1 MTVRLLVILG
11 FFVAS
16 TVMSGGAAYAS
27 LITTTAPGDLMF
39 EYLGGE
45 AGPSLLEFG
54 IGTPESSSSLADRNM
69 VFVID
74 YYRSPTPQPIV
85 NNGYFGSGSQ
95 LDFYNLSNYNGNL
108 FSFSSRLLSSPRNS
122 DLATFTDTD
131 NSLRLGGSVV
141 ESIGSNMWILHLDDA
156 WSYMYDDDD
165 NEMLIKVWIAPTAGI
180 PEPNTWLLLMAGLSI
195 LLCQPWLRTAI
206 KIATSAP
213 SKQQPCRQVLSGAGQ
228 GRY

>member
-1 MTVRLLVILG
+1 MTVRLLAILG

-16 TVMSGGAAYAS
+16 TVMTGGFANAS

-45 AGPSLLEFG
+45 AGPSLQEFG
-54 IGTPESSSSLADRNM
+54 IGTPEPLSSLADREM

-74 YYRSPTPQPIV
+74 YYHSQTPQPVV
-85 NNGYFGSGSQ
+85 NKGYFGSGSQ

-108 FSFSSRLLSSPRNS
+108 FSFSNRLLGFPTSS

-131 NSLRLGGSVV
+131 NSLRLGGGVV

-165 NEMLIKVWIAPTAGI
+165 NEMLIKVWIAPTASI
-180 PEPNTWLLLMAGLSI
+180 PEPKTWMLLIAGI
-195 LLCQPWLRTAI
+195 VAFLCRPRCVPDCVP
-206 KIATSAP
+206 P
-213 SKQQPCRQVLSGAGQ
+213 SK
-228 GRY
+228 